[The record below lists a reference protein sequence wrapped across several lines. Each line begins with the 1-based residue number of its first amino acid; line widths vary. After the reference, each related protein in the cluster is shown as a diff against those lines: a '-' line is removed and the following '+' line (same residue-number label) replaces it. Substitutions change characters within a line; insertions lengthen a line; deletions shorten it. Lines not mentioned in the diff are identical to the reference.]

1 MATFTSNSYSGRYL
15 QLTITETINTAANK
29 STLKWTLTSTG
40 GSSLYY
46 SIAPTTVKINGT
58 QVYYKGATDWSDKVF
73 PAATGSVSGTIDV
86 THNSDGKK
94 SISVVFD
101 TRVWYSSAESY
112 GGTMTLANIDR
123 SAPSVSLS
131 CSNITA
137 SSVKLTI
144 TSSATAN
151 RWWYSL
157 NGGSSWKEFNS
168 TDGTKKEITVTGLT
182 PNTSY
187 KIQACARKKT
197 NNVDG
202 YSSTATIKTL
212 GGSVI
217 SSVSTFTADNATAK
231 LTLSVTVYNTSY
243 THTLVIKNGATSIL
257 TISSLKLANGSN
269 TITLTA
275 AQRSTVL
282 KAMSKIKSFTGT
294 FELKTFSGS
303 TQIGNASS
311 KTATIQTTAA
321 NSAPTFPGFTY
332 EDSNATAAGV
342 TGNNQILIQGI
353 STLKITAQ
361 AATAKNE
368 AAISS
373 YSVVAGNATASG
385 TTPTINVGTIAT
397 TGTVPVIV
405 TAVDTRGYTT
415 SVTVNITVLKYE
427 RIDISNYSM
436 RRINEVEDATQAAI
450 KGNITPVTIGSVNK
464 NALKYLRYRYKK
476 TSDEQYSSYYD
487 ITAKCTHNANSFS
500 FESQEWL
507 SIDANYS
514 YYVQFTVADKLTTD
528 TVTITVPQG
537 TPLLSFRRKKVG
549 VNKREPN
556 EALDI
561 EGNISVSGK
570 CISPFYP
577 QGGIFPIIIN
587 SSTDLNTL
595 ITPGIYAGGNAN
607 LINAP
612 VAGGMIFSLEIYRA
626 GSASSSIQKITYVY
640 DSGIRRFERYRV
652 AGSDVWTDWRCTA
665 DTRHKVLW
673 SSAGWYMK
681 EGQDITL
688 PEPISQQANGIVL
701 TFAPYY
707 VSSNET
713 SPTAKT
719 WDNIDVFV
727 SKRLITGSVKDF
739 PLAVQTFSMVGI
751 KKLTIKDT
759 QIIGNDTNKSSGI
772 TSGIHW
778 DNSKFVLTKV
788 TGC

>member
-311 KTATIQTTAA
+311 KNATVQTTAA
-321 NSAPTFPGFTY
+321 NSAPTFSGFTY
-332 EDSNATAAGV
+332 EDSNATSAGV
-342 TGNNQILIQGI
+342 TENNQILIQGI

-361 AATAKNE
+361 TATAKNE
-368 AAISS
+368 ASISS
-373 YSVVAGNATASG
+373 YSVVAGNATASS
-385 TTPTINVGTIAT
+385 TTTTINAGKITT
-397 TGTVPVIV
+397 TGSVPVIV
-405 TAVDTRGYTT
+405 TAIDTRGYTT
-415 SVTVNITVLKYE
+415 SATVNITVLKYAN
-427 RIDISNYSM
+427 IGVSSCAM
-436 RRINEVEDATQAAI
+436 RRINEVEDATQVNI
-450 KGNITPVTIGSVNK
+450 NGSITPVTIGQLNK
-464 NALKYLRYRYKK
+464 NGLQYLRYRYKK
-476 TSDEQYSSYYD
+476 TSDEEYSSYYD
-487 ITAKCTHNANSFS
+487 LTNLTTHNDNSFN
-500 FESQEWL
+500 FESHEWL
-507 SIDANYS
+507 SIDADYS
-514 YYVQFTVADKLTTD
+514 YYVQFTVADKLTAD
-528 TVTITVPQG
+528 TVTVTIPQG

-549 VNKREPN
+549 VNKREPSA
-556 EALDI
+556 ALDVD
-561 EGNISVSGK
+561 GSVMMNGFNVLGLVAALTDSEDLN
-570 CISPFYP
+570 SLVE
-577 QGGIFPIIIN
+577 GGIY
-587 SSTDLNTL
+587 TQ
-595 ITPGIYAGGNAN
+595 AQNAN
-607 LINAP
+607 ANTDKHYPKAI
-612 VAGGMIFSLEIYRA
+612 AGFLEVIVNPSGYILQRYTA
-626 GSASSSIQKITYVY
+626 YNNSAVY
-640 DSGIRRFERYRV
+640 IRTRYNN
-652 AGSDVWTDWRCTA
+652 T
-665 DTRHKVLW
+665 
-673 SSAGWYMK
+673 WYAWK
-681 EGQDITL
+681 SVTL
-688 PEPISQQANGIVL
+688 
-701 TFAPYY
+701 T
-707 VSSNET
+707 
-713 SPTAKT
+713 
-719 WDNIDVFV
+719 
-727 SKRLITGSVKDF
+727 
-739 PLAVQTFSMVGI
+739 
-751 KKLTIKDT
+751 TI
-759 QIIGNDTNKSSGI
+759 
-772 TSGIHW
+772 
-778 DNSKFVLTKV
+778 
-788 TGC
+788 

>member
-1 MATFTSNSYSGRYL
+1 MATFKSNSYDGRYL

-58 QVYYKGATDWSDKVF
+58 QVYYKGDTDWSAKVF
-73 PAATGSVSGTIDV
+73 PAVRGSVSGTIDV

-94 SISVVFD
+94 TISVVFD

-131 CSNITA
+131 CSSITA
-137 SSVKLTI
+137 SSVKLSI

-151 RWWYSL
+151 KWWYSL
-157 NGGSSWKEFNS
+157 DGGSSWIEFNS

-182 PNTSY
+182 PNASY

-202 YSSTATIKTL
+202 YSGTTTIKTL

-217 SSVSTFTADNATAK
+217 SSVNTLTADNATAK
-231 LTLSVTVYNTSY
+231 LTLSVTVYNTNY
-243 THTLVIKNGATSIL
+243 THTLVIKNGSTSIL

-282 KAMSKIKSFTGT
+282 KAMLKIKSFTGT

-311 KTATIQTTAA
+311 KTATVQTTAA

-332 EDSNATAAGV
+332 EDSNTTVAGV

-368 AAISS
+368 ATISS
-373 YSVVAGNATASG
+373 YSVVAGNATASS

-397 TGTVPVIV
+397 TGTIPVIV

-476 TSDEQYSSYYD
+476 TSDEQYGGYYD

-528 TVTITVPQG
+528 TVTITIAQG

-561 EGNISVSGK
+561 EGNISISGK
-570 CISPFYP
+570 YMSPLYP
-577 QGGIFPIIIN
+577 EKGIYPINIPIN
-587 SSTDLNTL
+587 TNLNTL
-595 ITPGIYAGGNAN
+595 TIPGFYSGGPVQDMVNTPDKRNAGFTLEVFKSGNAAIR
-607 LINAP
+607 LQKLT
-612 VAGGMIFSLEIYRA
+612 VTVSSEITAY
-626 GSASSSIQKITYVY
+626 
-640 DSGIRRFERYRV
+640 ERYYDGKNWSEWHCAYRSKN
-652 AGSDVWTDWRCTA
+652 A
-665 DTRHKVLW
+665 VLW
-673 SSAGWYMK
+673 SGALYMS
-681 EGQDITL
+681 ETHTINLTDN
-688 PEPISQQANGIVL
+688 ISNQNNGIVL
-701 TFAPYY
+701 VFSRYD
-707 VSSNET
+707 NEVAEAKNEQIKEFFVPKAVVET
-713 SPTAKT
+713 HPGKGHCFDMATHKFTALC
-719 WDNIDVFV
+719 
-727 SKRLITGSVKDF
+727 SKYLYISDKSITGHAD
-739 PLAVQTFSMVGI
+739 
-751 KKLTIKDT
+751 
-759 QIIGNDTNKSSGI
+759 NKTAGTSSTGV
-772 TSGIHW
+772 TY
-778 DNSKFVLTKV
+778 NNNYFVLRYV
-788 TGC
+788 IGV